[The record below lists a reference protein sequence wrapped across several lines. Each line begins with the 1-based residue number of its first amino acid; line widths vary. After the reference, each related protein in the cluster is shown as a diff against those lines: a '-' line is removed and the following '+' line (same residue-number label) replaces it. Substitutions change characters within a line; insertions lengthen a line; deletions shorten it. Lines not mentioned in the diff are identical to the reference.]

1 MIDLFEFN
9 TLVMCRAWFN
19 IIHCPEA
26 EIRGSEAHPQLL
38 LPTHH
43 CILTTQIS
51 FIVHR
56 MSDIILPMPR
66 IPTSSPPSSPA
77 QPPSVS
83 NRIHNSRS
91 PIAADIDTA
100 NILLTSRTSPQTNQT
115 GSCEGITVNLV
126 TRRVEVYTVNS
137 NRVLSLK

>member
-1 MIDLFEFN
+1 MRFMIDLFEFN

-100 NILLTSRTSPQTNQT
+100 NILLTSRTS
-115 GSCEGITVNLV
+115 
-126 TRRVEVYTVNS
+126 RDNS
-137 NRVLSLK
+137 ESSNSKSRSIYSQQ